1 MDKGTKKIEFEA
13 ICENMSFD
21 GKGCV
26 HYKNHVGFIPS
37 LLEGE
42 KARIVMTYYTSNQF
56 TGYVKELLSS
66 SKDRVKPRCPVYD
79 KCGGCS
85 LLHMSYEA
93 QLEFKKER
101 VKQALQTIGGFK
113 DIKVNNTLG
122 MDNPYFYRNKIQ
134 MPLRLDKKRNI
145 VSGFYQERTH
155 NIIPINKCYIE
166 NEDADRI
173 LETIKKLM
181 KSFKIQPY
189 DEDKRTG
196 VIRHILIRSSLH
208 FDEIMVV
215 LVTNCDS
222 FPSRNNF
229 VKELVKQEKKI
240 VTVVQNINL
249 RDTNVILGQKERI
262 LYGKGYIKD
271 SICDVV
277 FNISAM
283 SFYQVNPIQVE
294 KLYSLAIK
302 KASLNKDELLLDA
315 YCGIG
320 TIGLIASKYVKEVHG
335 IEIVKEAIE
344 DAKNN
349 ARNNNIKNAKYY
361 HGDAGEFILSQKEK
375 GINYDVV
382 IMDPARKGADNK
394 FLSTLLNTKPKK
406 IVYISCD
413 PATLARDLKILST
426 EYTIED
432 VTPVD
437 MFPQTFHV
445 ETVVLMSRKDK

>member
-1 MDKGTKKIEFEA
+1 
-13 ICENMSFD
+13 
-21 GKGCV
+21 
-26 HYKNHVGFIPS
+26 
-37 LLEGE
+37 
-42 KARIVMTYYTSNQF
+42 
-56 TGYVKELLSS
+56 
-66 SKDRVKPRCPVYD
+66 
-79 KCGGCS
+79 
-85 LLHMSYEA
+85 
-93 QLEFKKER
+93 
-101 VKQALQTIGGFK
+101 
-113 DIKVNNTLG
+113 
-122 MDNPYFYRNKIQ
+122 
-134 MPLRLDKKRNI
+134 
-145 VSGFYQERTH
+145 
-155 NIIPINKCYIE
+155 
-166 NEDADRI
+166 
-173 LETIKKLM
+173 M

-302 KASLNKDELLLDA
+302 KAALNKDELLLDA

-349 ARNNNIKNAKYY
+349 AKNNN
-361 HGDAGEFILSQKEK
+361 
-375 GINYDVV
+375 
-382 IMDPARKGADNK
+382 
-394 FLSTLLNTKPKK
+394 
-406 IVYISCD
+406 
-413 PATLARDLKILST
+413 
-426 EYTIED
+426 
-432 VTPVD
+432 
-437 MFPQTFHV
+437 
-445 ETVVLMSRKDK
+445 

>member
-1 MDKGTKKIEFEA
+1 MDE
-13 ICENMSFD
+13 
-21 GKGCV
+21 
-26 HYKNHVGFIPS
+26 
-37 LLEGE
+37 
-42 KARIVMTYYTSNQF
+42 
-56 TGYVKELLSS
+56 
-66 SKDRVKPRCPVYD
+66 
-79 KCGGCS
+79 
-85 LLHMSYEA
+85 
-93 QLEFKKER
+93 
-101 VKQALQTIGGFK
+101 
-113 DIKVNNTLG
+113 
-122 MDNPYFYRNKIQ
+122 PYFYRNKIQ

-229 VKELVKQEKKI
+229 VKELVKQEKKV

-406 IVYISCD
+406 IVYVSCD

-426 EYTIED
+426 EYTVED

-445 ETVVLMSRKDK
+445 ETVVLLSRKNG